1 MDGDPR
7 KNAASWFYNQVFR
20 EQSIPPRKEP
30 SKTTVPSPI
39 RAARALARGGRA
51 MSREALFLQQAKL
64 LASYEDEFPV
74 VLPPLRYRPTYESLN
89 DLELRS
95 YFAWRTLLRRGEL
108 HKTCQT
114 FVFLYAYEILNQ
126 IGVADPLDGYWR
138 LRGFQAAYGQLDD
151 SLDAWLETWL
161 IHYAV
166 YHSLHPS
173 LLADTNQ
180 AQQDRCIALFHALPA
195 HTDEEIM
202 EVLRCLVGPW
212 FDRSKFYRENP
223 AHCDRVICNVLRGM
237 HAHYSRGKRNFVQQL
252 FGDPGEFTV
261 WMFQDAVF
269 CPKPR
274 PDGEYALDPLCV
286 YRCKRGYWTV
296 IKYGSS
302 EPARKKLTA
311 WLRAIDGIL
320 RESFACKAPIKYT
333 LDVKWQEKLI
343 RAEVQALLDAKQAEE
358 EARQAAENA
367 RLKLDMSRLDQ
378 IRKDAAVTRDKLI
391 VEEEMA
397 EEPAA
402 PAPVETPE
410 PDTPLSKAE
419 YRYLQ
424 CLLYG
429 RPTDWVRSE
438 GLMVSVLTDGIN
450 EKLYD
455 TFCDS
460 VLEEGEVVADYTEDL
475 KEMVLP

>member
-1 MDGDPR
+1 MSGDPY
-7 KNAASWFYNQVFR
+7 KNAANWFDQIFR
-20 EQSIPPRKEP
+20 DQSIPPRKEP

-39 RAARALARGGRA
+39 RAARALARSGRV
-51 MSREALFLQQAKL
+51 MSREALFIQQAKL
-64 LASYEDEFPV
+64 LATYEDEFPV

-114 FVFLYAYEILNQ
+114 FVFLYAYELLNQ
-126 IGVADPLDGYWR
+126 VGVTDPMDGYWK

-151 SLDAWLETWL
+151 SLNSWLETWA

-166 YHSLHPS
+166 YYRLHPS
-173 LLADTNQ
+173 LLADTRQ
-180 AQQDRCIALFHALPA
+180 VQQDQCISVFQALPA
-195 HTDEEIM
+195 HTDEEIIDT
-202 EVLRCLVGPW
+202 LRTFAGQW
-212 FDRSKFYRENP
+212 FDRSKFYRESP
-223 AHCDRVICNVLRGM
+223 ADCDRVICNVLKGM
-237 HAHYSRGKRNFVQQL
+237 HAHYSKGKRNFVQQL
-252 FGDPGEFTV
+252 FGDPAEFTV
-261 WMFQDAVF
+261 WLFQDAVF

-286 YRCKRGYWTV
+286 YRCKRGYWSV

-302 EPARKKLTA
+302 ESAHKKLTG
-311 WLRAIDGIL
+311 WLKTIDGIM
-320 RESFACKAPIKYT
+320 RESFAYKSPIKYT

-343 RAEVQALLDAKQAEE
+343 RTEVQALLDAKKAEE
-358 EARQAAENA
+358 EARQAEENA
-367 RLKLDMSRLDQ
+367 KLKLDMSRLEQ

-391 VEEEMA
+391 VEEELA
-397 EEPAA
+397 EEP
-402 PAPVETPE
+402 PAPIPANTPE
-410 PDTPLSKAE
+410 PDTPLSKTE
-419 YRYLQ
+419 YRFLQ

-438 GLMVSVLTDGIN
+438 GLMVSVLTDSIN

-455 TFCDS
+455 QFCDS
-460 VLEEGEVVADYTEDL
+460 VLEDGEVVADYIEDL